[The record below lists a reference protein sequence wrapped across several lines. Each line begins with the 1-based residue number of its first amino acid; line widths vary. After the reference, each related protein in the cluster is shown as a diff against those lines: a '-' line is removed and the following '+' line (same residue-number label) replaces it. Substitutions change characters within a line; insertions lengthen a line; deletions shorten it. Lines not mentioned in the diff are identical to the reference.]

1 MYKVVICDD
10 HAIVRRGLKEILAET
25 PDISIIGEAGNW
37 HELYSVLSQNEVD
50 LVLLDISMPDR
61 NGLDILKQLRVE
73 RPTLKVLMLSMYPEE
88 QYAIRALRA
97 GASGYMT
104 KESALEELVKAVR
117 KVSRGG
123 KYVSSSM
130 SDKLISDVGSPT
142 DELPHEALSDREFQ
156 VLCMIATGKSLTEMA
171 NELSISVKTVSTY
184 RTRILE
190 KMKLKNNA
198 ELTSYALKQH
208 VVK

>member
-61 NGLDILKQLRVE
+61 NGLDILKQLKVE
-73 RPTLKVLMLSMYPEE
+73 RPALKVLMLSMYPEE